1 MFKHAMSLPRA
12 RNQTRLML
20 PHRRSPSPSPSPRET
35 HMTATLAW
43 WPMRP
48 GSSSPDRILNLE
60 EEPRALGNIGLSP
73 VVIVAS
79 QAIIALRDVGV
90 APHEL
95 LLSVSSV
102 SAIVNAR
109 PEIMEAN
116 TIRWLQSPLRRRKAA
131 ARGDF
136 CTPSSF
142 SFSLDYSISI
152 PRIC

>member
-12 RNQTRLML
+12 RSQTRLML
-20 PHRRSPSPSPSPRET
+20 PHRRSPSPSPRET
-35 HMTATLAW
+35 HVTATLAW

-60 EEPRALGNIGLSP
+60 EEPHALGNIGLSP
-73 VVIVAS
+73 VVVVAS

-116 TIRWLQSPLRRRKAA
+116 IIRWLQSPLRRRKAA

-136 CTPSSF
+136 CTPSF
-142 SFSLDYSISI
+142 FLFLTQLFYFYSTYLLI
-152 PRIC
+152 

>member
-1 MFKHAMSLPRA
+1 
-12 RNQTRLML
+12 ML
-20 PHRRSPSPSPSPRET
+20 SFVEVWENPGRGGPAKDVQACHVVASRTQSNKVDVASQAVAVAVAHET
-35 HMTATLAW
+35 HVMATLAW

-60 EEPRALGNIGLSP
+60 EEPHALGNIGLSP

-95 LLSVSSV
+95 LSSVSSV
-102 SAIVNAR
+102 SAIANAR

-116 TIRWLQSPLRRRKAA
+116 IIRWLQSPLRRRKA
-131 ARGDF
+131 GY
-136 CTPSSF
+136 TW
-142 SFSLDYSISI
+142 
-152 PRIC
+152 